1 LNRNPEGLRLL
12 STGELSNVREEEK
25 TAQST
30 PRSDDIAKVEKEK
43 FMTDIAKE
51 NWKSGGPYE
60 QYAGRWSR
68 RVAQKFLEW
77 LNIAPGQI
85 WADVGCGTGALV
97 DCTLANCMPRSV
109 LAVDR
114 SEGFVAEAQNRI
126 GDRRVRF
133 EIGDATSLP
142 WPSASSD
149 VTVSG
154 LVLNFVS
161 NAGQMTREM
170 ARVTRPGGVVAAYVW
185 DYVDGME
192 MMRHF
197 WDVAAQVSPNDSKLD
212 QAERFPLCQPEPLQT
227 LFRAAGLGS
236 ISVRAISVPTVF
248 RDFDDYWK
256 PFLGKQGAAPT
267 YLASLNQESTQ
278 RIRDTLRARL
288 VTAADGSIAMSA
300 KAWAIQGI
308 V

>member
-1 LNRNPEGLRLL
+1 
-12 STGELSNVREEEK
+12 
-25 TAQST
+25 
-30 PRSDDIAKVEKEK
+30 
-43 FMTDIAKE
+43 MTDTAKE
-51 NWKSGGPYE
+51 NWGSGGPYE

-85 WADVGCGTGALV
+85 WADVGCGSGALV
-97 DCTLANCMPRSV
+97 DCILANCMPRSV

-114 SEGFVAEAQNRI
+114 SEGFIAEAQNRI

-142 WPSASSD
+142 WPSASCD

-170 ARVTRPGGVVAAYVW
+170 ARVTRPGGVIAAYVW

-197 WDVAAQVSPNDSKLD
+197 WDVAAQVNPNDSKLD

-236 ISVRAISVPTVF
+236 ISVRAIGVPTVF

-267 YLASLNQESTQ
+267 YLASLNQESTE